1 MHSKTAYLYSA
12 HRSVLSF
19 SSWNSAF
26 GIYLF
31 GILVAALSARLL
43 SKTLF
48 KNDGIPFVIELPPY
62 RIPRLAMVLEH
73 TWNKGYAYMKKLGG
87 VVLIASVIIW
97 ALGYFPRTEGT
108 VTAAVQQENSYIGK
122 IGKTIEPVM
131 EPLGFNWKLSVG
143 LVSGIG
149 AKELVVSTL
158 SVLYNT
164 GDQDVD
170 ENALAKRI
178 PIAPNVALAYLI
190 FILLYVPCISSFS
203 AIAQETSLKWA
214 LLQAGY
220 GTTLAWLCA
229 LIVKVIGGFF
239 L

>member
-1 MHSKTAYLYSA
+1 M
-12 HRSVLSF
+12 
-19 SSWNSAF
+19 
-26 GIYLF
+26 
-31 GILVAALSARLL
+31 
-43 SKTLF
+43 
-48 KNDGIPFVIELPPY
+48 
-62 RIPRLAMVLEH
+62 
-73 TWNKGYAYMKKLGG
+73 
-87 VVLIASVIIW
+87 VLIASVIIW

-170 ENALAKRI
+170 ENALAKES
-178 PIAPNVALAYLI
+178 
-190 FILLYVPCISSFS
+190 LLH
-203 AIAQETSLKWA
+203 LM
-214 LLQAGY
+214 
-220 GTTLAWLCA
+220 
-229 LIVKVIGGFF
+229 
-239 L
+239 